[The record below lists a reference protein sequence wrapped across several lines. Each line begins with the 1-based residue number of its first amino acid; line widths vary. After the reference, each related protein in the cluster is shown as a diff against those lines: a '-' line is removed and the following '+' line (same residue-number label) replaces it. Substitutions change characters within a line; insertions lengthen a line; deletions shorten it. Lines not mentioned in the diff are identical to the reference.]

1 LRQVEEVG
9 HEASTI
15 AILLGIDV
23 DELKGAIEGAKKINS
38 KVDELK
44 PFEEIE
50 KRARREH
57 TRMGALE
64 KAQKMVDVSDP
75 FKMNVM
81 EVRQALADALAA
93 EVPQPALAEAEAKMH
108 WAEAAQANKNIL
120 DVVDAIKE
128 PQTMLTVNS
137 DQLRALLNTVAKKP
151 EAAEAFEALQAQ
163 LVQVELVQ
171 STVAALE
178 ALGFAEGGIL
188 KVKSAQLRIA
198 LDTARADKVPE
209 VLLEKYVDR
218 YAEAAEAQ
226 KLLDHAHQLEM
237 DLKTAKDSGDGEA
250 EIALQKDLDAVR
262 MSIAVLEEL

>member
-1 LRQVEEVG
+1 
-9 HEASTI
+9 
-15 AILLGIDV
+15 
-23 DELKGAIEGAKKINS
+23 
-38 KVDELK
+38 
-44 PFEEIE
+44 
-50 KRARREH
+50 
-57 TRMGALE
+57 
-64 KAQKMVDVSDP
+64 
-75 FKMNVM
+75 
-81 EVRQALADALAA
+81 
-93 EVPQPALAEAEAKMH
+93 
-108 WAEAAQANKNIL
+108 
-120 DVVDAIKE
+120 
-128 PQTMLTVNS
+128 
-137 DQLRALLNTVAKKP
+137 
-151 EAAEAFEALQAQ
+151 
-163 LVQVELVQ
+163 LVQ

-188 KVKSAQLRIA
+188 KVKSVQLRIA